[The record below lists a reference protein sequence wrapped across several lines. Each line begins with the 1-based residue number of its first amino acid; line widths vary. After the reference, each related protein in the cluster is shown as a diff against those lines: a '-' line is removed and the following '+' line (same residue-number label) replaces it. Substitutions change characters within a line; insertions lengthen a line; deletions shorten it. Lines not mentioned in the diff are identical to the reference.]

1 MTSFFKGTINSFK
14 LQDGDIV
21 ESGLVE
27 TKENGMTEI
36 PLNDANTMNEKPV
49 KKVTIQDN
57 KSNRYRNKQYFEA
70 CEATLYKCSSLSLC
84 MSVMLKGFVKNPP
97 KSHVILE
104 DFSRKQFC
112 PTKRLVG

>member
-1 MTSFFKGTINSFK
+1 MVLSCRKLLIVLDYVLLACHWSIKMYTGLPLIIQSVYWPIIGHLYCMKSFFIGTINSFK

-57 KSNRYRNKQYFEA
+57 KSNRYRNKQY
-70 CEATLYKCSSLSLC
+70 
-84 MSVMLKGFVKNPP
+84 V
-97 KSHVILE
+97 
-104 DFSRKQFC
+104 
-112 PTKRLVG
+112 